1 MLDTK
6 QIPNPYNNP
15 SQVVINGVQ
24 LPQDTITILDGEK
37 VIAESKIL
45 DGVMLF
51 ERVSRKPFD
60 IDFNFTIRSDSDFK
74 LPNSVPKIV
83 SKTISQQLQANFNE
97 SFAYEFPQ
105 KAIEGYFSQIWN
117 LDQVVPVVST
127 LLNGI
132 GIREIIIKK
141 VTITTVR
148 GTTSVN
154 GVIKCLENY
163 GDNKGGTLVIS

>member
-1 MLDTK
+1 
-6 QIPNPYNNP
+6 
-15 SQVVINGVQ
+15 VINGVQ
-24 LPQDTITILDGEK
+24 LPQDTITIFDGEK
-37 VIAESKIL
+37 IIAESKIL

-60 IDFNFTIRSDSDFK
+60 IDFNFTIRSDSDFTLLK
-74 LPNSVPKIV
+74 SAPKSIQ
-83 SKTISQQLQANFNE
+83 QQLQANFNE
-97 SFAYEFPQ
+97 SFSYEFPQ

-127 LLNGI
+127 LLNGV

-141 VTITTVR
+141 ITITTVR

>member
-6 QIPNPYNNP
+6 YITNPYNNP

-37 VIAESKIL
+37 VISESKIL
-45 DGVMLF
+45 DGVALY

-60 IDFNFTIRSDSDFK
+60 IDFNFTIRSDADYTLAK
-74 LPNSVPKIV
+74 AVN
-83 SKTISQQLQANFNE
+83 KTITQQSQSNF
-97 SFAYEFPQ
+97 SSSTAYEFPQ

-117 LDQVVPVVST
+117 LDQVVPVINT

-132 GIREIIIKK
+132 GIKEIIIKK
-141 VTITTVR
+141 ITITTIR

-154 GVIKCLENY
+154 GTIKCLENY
-163 GDNKGGTLVIS
+163 GDNKGGTLIIK